1 MKPKRKPRSVR
12 RSFDGILNR
21 MPAKLAPLAMR
32 RILPVLVLPEQ
43 GAAAPTLKPRVAMAI
58 LRELQLRKLR

>member
-12 RSFDGILNR
+12 LPFDGILNR

-32 RILPVLVLPEQ
+32 RILPALVLPEQ
-43 GAAAPTLKPRVAMAI
+43 LAAAPTLKARVTLAI
-58 LRELQLRKLR
+58 LRELQLRNL